1 MTNDEKAKKVVAML
15 SPEEVSESDVLPY
28 LIISEEILLN
38 RLYPYRDISGLELP
52 SRYDMVHCAATV
64 ELWNH
69 RGAEGQTAHSEN
81 GISRTW
87 ASSILSPSILHIL
100 TPFVGSVVGT
110 HESAL

>member
-52 SRYDMVHCAATV
+52 SRYDMVHCHATV

-87 ASSILSPSILHIL
+87 ASSILSPSLIYLI
-100 TPFVGSVVGT
+100 TPFVGSVVET